1 MSTATI
7 TVKQRSSGLAGAIA
21 SEWTKLWTVRST
33 WLNLVAGAGLTG
45 LLGIQFGFSTAY
57 DNAHRPPGDDVPG
70 QAAVGGVGVSV
81 VLILQVVIAAFAMLP
96 VTSEYSS
103 GSIRSTVQW
112 TPVRRNVV
120 LAKSAV
126 LAPVLFAYGLL
137 VGLLSAVAGG
147 LAMGHW
153 ADWDAAALVTDLL
166 SIATYLTLAGLFT
179 VGIAFLIRS
188 TAGTLT
194 AAFLFL
200 MIIPLM
206 LAQSSI
212 RALVWLAALLPGGAG
227 QNFLAGSTDPLSPTL
242 SLVVLVLW
250 AVAGL
255 WAGSKVLARRDA

>member
-7 TVKQRSSGLAGAIA
+7 TVQQRSSGLAGAIA

-33 WLNLVAGAGLTG
+33 WLNLVAGAALTG

-57 DNAHRPPGDDVPG
+57 DNAHRPPGDVPG
-70 QAAVGGVGVSV
+70 QSAVGGVGVSAV
-81 VLILQVVIAAFAMLP
+81 IIMQVVVAAFAMLP

-126 LAPVLFAYGLL
+126 LAPVLFGYGLL
-137 VGLLSAVAGG
+137 VGLLAAVSGG

-153 ADWDAAALVTDLL
+153 ADWTLATLIVDLL
-166 SIATYLTLAGLFT
+166 SIATYLMLAGLFT

-194 AAFLFL
+194 AAFLMLL
-200 MIIPLM
+200 MIPLM
-206 LAQSSI
+206 VAESSI
-212 RALVWLAALLPGGAG
+212 RALVWLSALLPGGAG
-227 QNFLAGSTDPLSPTL
+227 QNYLSGNTDPLSPTL

-255 WAGSKVLARRDA
+255 WIGTKVLCRRDA

>member
-7 TVKQRSSGLAGAIA
+7 TVKQRSSGLTGAIA

-33 WLNLVAGAGLTG
+33 WLNLVGGAVLTV

-57 DNAHRPPGDDVPG
+57 DNAHQPLGDVPG
-70 QAAVGGVGVSV
+70 QTAVGGVGVSS

-96 VTSEYSS
+96 VTSEYST

-120 LAKSAV
+120 LAKATV
-126 LAPVLFAYGLL
+126 LAPVLFGYGLL
-137 VGLLSAVAGG
+137 VGLLATVSGG

-153 ADWDAAALVTDLL
+153 ADWDAATLVVDLL
-166 SIATYLTLAGLFT
+166 SIATYLTLAGIFT
-179 VGIAFLIRS
+179 AGIAFLIRS

-194 AAFLFL
+194 AAFLVL
-200 MIIPLM
+200 MMIPLM

-227 QNFLAGSTDPLSPTL
+227 QNFLSGSTDPLTPPL
-242 SLVVLVLW
+242 SLAVLILW
-250 AVAGL
+250 ALGGL
-255 WAGSKVLARRDA
+255 WIGTKVLARRDA